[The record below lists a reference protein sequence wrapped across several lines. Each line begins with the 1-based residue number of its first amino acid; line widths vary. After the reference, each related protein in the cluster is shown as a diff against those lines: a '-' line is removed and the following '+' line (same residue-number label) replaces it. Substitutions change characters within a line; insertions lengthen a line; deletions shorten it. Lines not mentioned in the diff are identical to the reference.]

1 MDHCSNSLVQTFQNH
16 KTTQFTL
23 KPVRLFSVF
32 QYHLIYSTSKN
43 PNSLVLMQG
52 KEASLETIQ
61 ICHHDWAENH
71 DIEAVVISDK
81 PCVTSKLRRHKFSS
95 FELTEVWKAA

>member
-1 MDHCSNSLVQTFQNH
+1 
-16 KTTQFTL
+16 
-23 KPVRLFSVF
+23 
-32 QYHLIYSTSKN
+32 
-43 PNSLVLMQG
+43 MQR